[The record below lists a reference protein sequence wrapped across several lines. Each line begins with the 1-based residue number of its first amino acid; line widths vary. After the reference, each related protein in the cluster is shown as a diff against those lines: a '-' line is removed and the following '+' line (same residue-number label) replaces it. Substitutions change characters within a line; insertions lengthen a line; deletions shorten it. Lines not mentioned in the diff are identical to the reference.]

1 MEHIDYTDIK
11 SMSMTTPMTS
21 QLLQKNDWYEPANFS
36 TWWPHSGI
44 TSFQY
49 DSFKHAF
56 KVAKMLVEKQLIKD
70 VNIGEFLTL
79 VADIEREL

>member
-1 MEHIDYTDIK
+1 MEQANYTNVKDLNMSTKIDAA
-11 SMSMTTPMTS
+11 
-21 QLLQKNDWYEPANFS
+21 LLNRTYWYEPENFS
-36 TWWPHSGI
+36 TWWPQSGI

-56 KVAKMLVEKQLIKD
+56 KVAKVLIEKELVKD
-70 VNIGEFLTL
+70 MTIGSFLTL